1 MAVVTTNLGAVTAY
15 ADAVAGGYTGTKAEW
30 QALMASYGSVAE
42 QAAESASQAADSA
55 SAASTKASEATT
67 AAASANTA
75 KNDAETAKNAAET
88 AQGKAETAQ
97 GAAEDS
103 AESISASAAQIAQ
116 NASDI
121 TDLKS
126 GFKKLVVLN
135 PYWSDGYLAESGR
148 ISKDNTYTSMTSEGL
163 PVAEGMVINWAISYS
178 TARNAWLAY
187 CLYNSVGSLIGSRVV
202 LVNGSTISQ
211 SGTITVPSEARYI
224 RLSIRVWDGIY
235 PLLSASFRGV
245 VNNYLQTL
253 ESIPNN
259 ILDNQYRRWNESVYI
274 TGTGGTWVSDSRIE
288 YTTDYIPVTDGDV
301 FFHFA
306 VTKDAPWMAIA
317 FYDSNYAFLANSRNI
332 TLDATIISDGL
343 QYAYQKITVPN
354 GVSYLRACT
363 RTDGLGR
370 FCLLRQGDNW
380 ITDEYIM
387 KKIASFIVD
396 YGTDY
401 QIAVNGTVKGI
412 NHRGYN
418 PIAPENTIP
427 AFKMSRERGFAYV
440 ETDVEFT
447 SDGVPVLLHDAT
459 INRTARNADGS
470 ELTETINI
478 SDITY
483 AEALTYDFGIWK
495 SEAYAGTKIPTFE
508 EFILLCRNIGLSPV
522 VELKS
527 DPFPTEMQIQ
537 ELVAIVE
544 KHAMLSKTIWQ
555 SFSPTALEYVVR
567 YNATASVTVIS
578 SAASDDAIT
587 YATDLKTGKNKVG
600 VNIYYPNITD
610 SFVQSCIN
618 ADIELNVYTP
628 NSATTIIN
636 LNPYVNGVSSDSVNA
651 PVVIYSNSK

>member
-1 MAVVTTNLGAVTAY
+1 MANVI
-15 ADAVAGGYTGTKAEW
+15 DKVAGLVVGPQGPQGPQGPKGDTGQT
-30 QALMASYGSVAE
+30 GP
-42 QAAESASQAADSA
+42 
-55 SAASTKASEATT
+55 
-67 AAASANTA
+67 
-75 KNDAETAKNAAET
+75 
-88 AQGKAETAQ
+88 QGAQ
-97 GAAEDS
+97 GATGTTPNLTMGTVTTLEPDSQATATITGTAENPVLNLGLPKGRTGEVS
-103 AESISASAAQIAQ
+103 QAEFDEVAG
-116 NASDI
+116 DV
-121 TDLKS
+121 TELKS
-126 GFKKLVVLN
+126 GLEKLIVLN
-135 PYWSDGYLAESGR
+135 LYWSDGYLAESGR

-178 TARNAWLAY
+178 TARNAWFAY

-224 RLSIRVWDGIY
+224 RLSIRVWDGIF
-235 PLLSASFRGV
+235 PSLSASFRGV
-245 VNNYLQTL
+245 VNNNLQTL

-259 ILDNQYRRWNESVYI
+259 ILDNQYRRWNESSYI
-274 TGTGGTWVSDSRIE
+274 TETGGTWVSDARIE
-288 YTTDYIPVTDGDV
+288 YTTDYIPVTEGDV

-306 VTKDAPWMAIA
+306 ATEGTPWMAIA

-401 QIAVNGTVKGI
+401 QIAVNGAVKGI

-447 SDGVPVLLHDAT
+447 SDSVPVLLHDAT
-459 INRTARNADGS
+459 INRTARNADG
-470 ELTETINI
+470 TTIANTINI

-483 AEALTYDFGIWK
+483 EQALSYDFGIWK
-495 SEAYAGTKIPTFE
+495 SADYAGTKIPTFE
-508 EFILLCRNIGLSPV
+508 QFILLCRDIGLSPV

-527 DPFPTEMQIQ
+527 DPFPTEIQIQ

-544 KHAMLSKTIWQ
+544 KHAMLDKTIWQ

-578 SAASDDAIT
+578 STASDDAIT
-587 YATDLKTGKNKVG
+587 YATNLKTGKNIVG
-600 VNIYYPNITD
+600 VNIYYLNITD
-610 SFVQSCIN
+610 SFVQKCIN
-618 ADIELNVYTP
+618 ADVELNVYTP
-628 NSATTIIN
+628 NSADTIIN